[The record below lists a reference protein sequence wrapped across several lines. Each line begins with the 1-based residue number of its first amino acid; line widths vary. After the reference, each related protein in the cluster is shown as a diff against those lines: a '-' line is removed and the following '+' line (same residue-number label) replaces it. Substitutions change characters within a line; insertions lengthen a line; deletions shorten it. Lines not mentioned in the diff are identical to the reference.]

1 MLITKILEARKN
13 PAQNKKVDILNYL
26 QTVYD
31 QCELLPN
38 GQRNAFISFVMIEKL
53 GLILARLIT
62 IHQLEFM
69 HIQFLL
75 L

>member
-1 MLITKILEARKN
+1 MLITKILEARRN

-53 GLILARLIT
+53 GINPRPIDNNT
-62 IHQLEFM
+62 PTGIYN
-69 HIQFLL
+69 
-75 L
+75 